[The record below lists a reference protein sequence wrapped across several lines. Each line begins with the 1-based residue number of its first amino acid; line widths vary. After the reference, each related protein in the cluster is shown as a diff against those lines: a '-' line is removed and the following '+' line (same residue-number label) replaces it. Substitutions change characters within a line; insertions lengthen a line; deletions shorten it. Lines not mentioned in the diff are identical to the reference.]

1 MIDVSRIHFHDCQI
15 KRVVE
20 DIESHSLTM
29 EVNYPVN
36 WEKNEFAKRSLVF
49 DNCYNYQVFELPF
62 AGYSTI
68 LDAKIIGEENGWSK
82 IKLETNM
89 GRRELICKGV
99 RVV

>member
-1 MIDVSRIHFHDCQI
+1 MIDISEIHFHDCQI

-20 DIESHSLTM
+20 DIESHSLVM

-36 WEKNEFAKRSLVF
+36 WEKNEFAKRLLIF

-68 LDAKIIGEENGWSK
+68 LDAEIAGEENGWSK